1 MLSFEDGEKFLD
13 LARNSV
19 KTYFLNKE
27 PEDSQLKEMFS
38 KKQGVFV
45 TLHKN
50 MQLRGCIGYPE
61 PVLPLYDAVIKAA
74 RSAAFNDPRFPP
86 VSEDEIEDIKFE
98 VSVLTVPE
106 KVNVDEPDEYLKKVR
121 IGKDGLI
128 IKGYSSGL
136 LLPQVAEEWNFN
148 QQQFL
153 ECVSEKAG
161 MEKDA
166 WKNHQNEIYTFQA
179 QIFSETDAGEKEK
192 PKNF

>member
-19 KTYFLNKE
+19 KTYFSNKE
-27 PEDSQLKEMFS
+27 PEDIQLKETFS

-50 MQLRGCIGYPE
+50 RQLRGCIGYPE
-61 PVLPLYDAVIKAA
+61 PVIPLYDAVIKAA

-86 VSEDEIEDIKFE
+86 VSEDELEDIKFE
-98 VSVLTVPE
+98 VSVLTIPE
-106 KVNVDEPDEYLKKVR
+106 KVNVNEPDEYLKKVR

-128 IKGYSSGL
+128 IRGYNSGL
-136 LLPQVAEEWNFN
+136 LLPQVAEEWKFN

-166 WKNHQNEIYTFQA
+166 WKNLQNEIYIFQA
-179 QIFSETDAGEKEK
+179 QIFSEEDAGEKEK